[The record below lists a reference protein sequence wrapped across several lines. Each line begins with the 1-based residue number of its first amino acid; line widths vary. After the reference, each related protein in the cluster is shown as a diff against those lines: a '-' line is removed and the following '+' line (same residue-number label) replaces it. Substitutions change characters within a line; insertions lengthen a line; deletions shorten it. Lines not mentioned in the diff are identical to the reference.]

1 VEGVA
6 EWGAREWTRP
16 YHGVLALIDESGE
29 FYQENAETGASPLAT
44 CPSPNALQFMLQQA
58 GFRRVEFVEPPSGAY
73 EQHRRGKR
81 VVCAAY
87 K

>member
-1 VEGVA
+1 M
-6 EWGAREWTRP
+6 
-16 YHGVLALIDESGE
+16 LALIDESGE
-29 FYQENAETGASPLAT
+29 FYRENTETGASPLAT
-44 CPSPNALQFMLQQA
+44 CPSPNALRFMLQQA
-58 GFRRVEFVEPPSGAY
+58 GFRRVEFVEPPRGAY